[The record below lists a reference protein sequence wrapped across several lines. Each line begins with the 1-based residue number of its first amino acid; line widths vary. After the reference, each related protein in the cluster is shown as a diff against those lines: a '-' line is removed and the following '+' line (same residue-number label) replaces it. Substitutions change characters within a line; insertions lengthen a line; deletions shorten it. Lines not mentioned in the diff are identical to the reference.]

1 MANCE
6 TQKVLNV
13 LGKYTCEKCNYTTCN
28 KSNLNKH
35 YRTQKH
41 KSTSFETNA
50 KHQKVLNRIF
60 VCEYCNL
67 EFNSRTTIWR
77 HKKKYCDV
85 LKLINENEQ
94 LKERNETL
102 VNKIIND
109 NPQPQVINNNNTFNL
124 QIFLNEN
131 CKNAMNIG
139 DFIQS
144 LNITMEDLNYSRLN
158 GKIEGV
164 SKILIKGL
172 NNLEETDRPVHCT
185 DESNNVLFIKDND
198 KWDEDINNNI
208 LEESI
213 ADVEKKEQNILASTW
228 EESHPNWMEDEILQQ
243 EYLDIVKNTMTLMSK
258 AEKKKVISNVSKI
271 VNLKGKNS

>member
-6 TQKVLNV
+6 TSKVLNIP
-13 LGKYTCEKCNYTTCN
+13 GKYTCHKCNYTASN

-35 YRTQKH
+35 YRTKRH
-41 KSTSFETNA
+41 KSTTFETIA
-50 KHQKVLNRIF
+50 KQQKVLTKSY
-60 VCEYCNL
+60 VCEYCNIK
-67 EFNSRTTIWR
+67 FNSRTTIWR
-77 HKKKYCDV
+77 HKKNCDI
-85 LKLINENEQ
+85 LNLINENEQ
-94 LKERNETL
+94 LKEKNEIL
-102 VNKIIND
+102 VNKIINE
-109 NPQPQVINNNNTFNL
+109 NTQPQVINNNNTFNL
-124 QIFLNEN
+124 QIFLNDN

-139 DFIQS
+139 DFIKS
-144 LNITMEDLNYSRLN
+144 LNITIEDLNYSRLN

-198 KWDEDINNNI
+198 KWDEDVNNNI

-213 ADVEKKEQNILASTW
+213 TKVEKAEQTILASTW
-228 EESHPNWMEDEILQQ
+228 EESHPNWMEDEDLQQ
-243 EYLDIVKNTMTLMSK
+243 EYLDIVKNTMTLMNK

-271 VNLKGKNS
+271 VKLKEKIS